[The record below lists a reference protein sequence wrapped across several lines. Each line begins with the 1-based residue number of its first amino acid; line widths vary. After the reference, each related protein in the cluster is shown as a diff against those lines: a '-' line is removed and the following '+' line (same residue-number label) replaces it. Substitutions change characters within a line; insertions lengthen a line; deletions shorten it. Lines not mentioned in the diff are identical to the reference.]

1 MKKSHD
7 SSSGRSAEEPTPLA
21 EVEKDG
27 AGIEH
32 PNLGPARS
40 IGVDDR
46 WDLPVRID
54 GAKGGRVLF
63 ALARVDG
70 HDFVGEA
77 EFLQQERHL
86 RGIGRRVEIEADHGT
101 LRAWEG

>member
-1 MKKSHD
+1 MALESNT
-7 SSSGRSAEEPTPLA
+7 RTSAPP
-21 EVEKDG
+21 
-27 AGIEH
+27 
-32 PNLGPARS
+32 GPSVSTIARTFPF
-40 IGVDDR
+40 GLMAR
-46 WDLPVRID
+46 NW
-54 GAKGGRVLF
+54 RVLF

-86 RGIGRRVEIEADHGT
+86 RGIGCRVETEADHGT